1 QMPDPAKK
9 KKKEEKGKKREEKA
23 LKKESVTEK
32 FAKVQESRKRK
43 LEGLDEEPV
52 VEQEVEEKAVE
63 ESPAVEQPEKKKKKK
78 KGRLEDIAEPRVET
92 VYFDEAPS
100 KSFADFEL
108 DERIL
113 KGIGE
118 LGWSRPTEVQLSMI
132 DLVQEGRNVMA
143 RARTGSG
150 KTAAYVLPVLHRVVQ
165 VMSSGQSSIAAGPLA
180 VFVAPSK
187 ELATQIHD
195 LITTLLRPLPFL
207 SVLNLSSL
215 SEEEKDVWNNDS
227 PQLVVCTPGKLS
239 TMLQLRPS
247 FLSGVRHIVLDEA
260 DLLLS
265 FGYEQEMKFI
275 RRNLP
280 DHYQCIL
287 TSATLTDDMTTLKK
301 MFMTGK
307 AVTIKLKEGDLP
319 DSSQLTQYQISCEND
334 EQRFAILLSL
344 FKLKLVVGKTII
356 FVNTVDRCYRLA
368 LFLQGFRLKSCI
380 LNAAMP
386 ANSRCHVIAQF
397 NKGDYPIV
405 IASDAS
411 NVHVDGWDGEEEETK
426 EKKKD
431 RNRKMDKESGVA
443 RGIDFHQVS
452 NVVNFDFPKNLESY
466 IHRVGRTA
474 RGFNKGTALS
484 FSIPSEQSLLEGVR
498 EEMTKQMG
506 MDVLTPYEMRIKELD
521 SFVLRAREAMAAT
534 TRSVVKEARLAE
546 IRQEALRSAKLNG
559 YFARNPRE
567 RDLLEKDKKLQQL
580 SLRSPAIADVPDYIV
595 PKALRGIDY
604 SSDLKKKKKR
614 GTKHRHKSANQR
626 KFEHKK
632 ADPLHSFSI

>member
-1 QMPDPAKK
+1 IGALQMPEPKK
-9 KKKEEKGKKREEKA
+9 KKDKKAKEEKT
-23 LKKESVTEK
+23 LKKVSVSEK
-32 FAKVQESRKRK
+32 YAKVQETRKRK
-43 LEGLDEEPV
+43 LEGNDEEVIDEPV
-52 VEQEVEEKAVE
+52 VEVEEKAVAE
-63 ESPAVEQPEKKKKKK
+63 PEVAEPEKKKKKK
-78 KGRLEDIAEPRVET
+78 KRGRLEDIAEPRVET

-132 DLVQEGRNVMA
+132 DLVLEGRNVMA

-150 KTAAYVLPVLHRVVQ
+150 KTAAYVLPVLHRVIQ
-165 VMSSGQSSIAAGPLA
+165 VVSSGQPSSSGPLA

-195 LITTLLRPLPFL
+195 LMTVLLRPLPFL

-247 FLSGVRHIVLDEA
+247 FLSTVRHIVLDEA

-280 DHYQCIL
+280 DLYQCIL

-319 DSSQLTQYQISCEND
+319 DSSQLTQYQVSCEND

-368 LFLQGFRLKSCI
+368 LFLQAFRLKSCI

-397 NKGDYPIV
+397 NKGDFPIV

-411 NVHVDGWDGEEEETK
+411 NVHVDGWDGEEDQK

-431 RNRKMDKESGVA
+431 KKKKMDKESGVA
-443 RGIDFHQVS
+443 RGIDFHQVA
-452 NVVNFDFPKNLESY
+452 NVINFDFPKNLESY

-484 FSIPSEQSLLEGVR
+484 FSIPTEKSLLDGVK
-498 EEMTKQMG
+498 EEMNKQMG

-580 SLRSPAIADVPDYIV
+580 SLKSPAIADVPDYIV

-604 SSDLKKKKKR
+604 TSDLKKKKKR
-614 GTKHRHKSANQR
+614 GTKHRHKSVNQ
-626 KFEHKK
+626 KKYENKK

>member
-1 QMPDPAKK
+1 FQMPEPKK
-9 KKKEEKGKKREEKA
+9 KKDKKAREEKV
-23 LKKESVTEK
+23 LKKLSVTEK
-32 FAKVQESRKRK
+32 FAKVLESRKRK
-43 LEGLDEEPV
+43 LEGLDEEIVEEPV
-52 VEQEVEEKAVE
+52 TVVEEKAGE
-63 ESPAVEQPEKKKKKK
+63 EPTVDEPEKKKKKK
-78 KGRLEDIAEPRVET
+78 KRGRLEDIAEPRVET

-132 DLVQEGRNVMA
+132 DLVLEGRNVMA

-165 VMSSGQSSIAAGPLA
+165 VVSSGQPSSTSPLA

-187 ELATQIHD
+187 ELATQIFD

-239 TMLQLRPS
+239 TMLNLRPS
-247 FLSGVRHIVLDEA
+247 FLSTVRHIVLDEA

-280 DHYQCIL
+280 DLYQCIL

-301 MFMTGK
+301 LFMTGK

-368 LFLQGFRLKSCI
+368 LFLQAFRLKSCI

-386 ANSRCHVIAQF
+386 SNSRCHVIAQF

-411 NVHVDGWDGEEEETK
+411 NVHVDGWDGEEGLKEGE
-426 EKKKD
+426 EKKK
-431 RNRKMDKESGVA
+431 NKKKKMDKESGVA
-443 RGIDFHQVS
+443 RGIDFHQIS
-452 NVVNFDFPKNLESY
+452 NVINFDFPKNLESY

-484 FSIPSEQSLLEGVR
+484 FSIPTEQSLLDGVR

-521 SFVLRAREAMAAT
+521 SFLLRAREAMAAT

-546 IRQEALRSAKLNG
+546 IRQEALRSNKLNG

-567 RDLLEKDKKLQQL
+567 RDLLEKDKKLQAL
-580 SLRSPAIADVPDYIV
+580 NLKSPAIADVPDYIV

-604 SSDLKKKKKR
+604 TSDLKKKKKR
-614 GTKHRHKSANQR
+614 GMKHRHKSVNQK
-626 KFEHKK
+626 KFENKK
-632 ADPLHSFSI
+632 ANPLHSFSI

>member
-1 QMPDPAKK
+1 FQMPDPKK
-9 KKKEEKGKKREEKA
+9 KKDKKLKEEKAR
-23 LKKESVTEK
+23 KKESITEK
-32 FAKVQESRKRK
+32 YAKVQESRKRK
-43 LEGLDEEPV
+43 LEGIDDDIPEEPV
-52 VEQEVEEKAVE
+52 AEIEEKATE
-63 ESPAVEQPEKKKKKK
+63 EPTIAEPEKKKKKK
-78 KGRLEDIAEPRVET
+78 KRGRLEDIAEPRVET

-132 DLVQEGRNVMA
+132 DLVLEGRNVMA

-165 VMSSGQSSIAAGPLA
+165 VMSSGQSSSAGPLA

-187 ELATQIHD
+187 ELATQIFD
-195 LITTLLRPLPFL
+195 LLAGLLRPLPFL

-215 SEEEKDVWNNDS
+215 SEDEKDVWNNDS

-247 FLSGVRHIVLDEA
+247 FLSSVRHIVLDEA

-280 DHYQCIL
+280 ELYQCIL

-301 MFMTGK
+301 LFMTGK

-319 DSSQLTQYQISCEND
+319 DSSQLTQYQVMCEND

-368 LFLQGFRLKSCI
+368 LFLQAFRLKSCI

-397 NKGDYPIV
+397 NKGDFPIV

-411 NVHVDGWDGEEEETK
+411 NVHVDGWDGEEEPK
-426 EKKKD
+426 EKKRDKKK
-431 RNRKMDKESGVA
+431 KMDKESGVA

-452 NVVNFDFPKNLESY
+452 NVINFDFPKNLESY

-484 FSIPSEQSLLEGVR
+484 FSIPAEKNLLDGVK
-498 EEMTKQMG
+498 EEMNKQMG

-580 SLRSPAIADVPDYIV
+580 SLKSPAIADVPDYIV

-604 SSDLKKKKKR
+604 TSDLKKKKKQ
-614 GTKHRHKSANQR
+614 GTKHRHKSANQK
-626 KFEHKK
+626 KFEQKK
-632 ADPLHSFSI
+632 ANPLHSFSI